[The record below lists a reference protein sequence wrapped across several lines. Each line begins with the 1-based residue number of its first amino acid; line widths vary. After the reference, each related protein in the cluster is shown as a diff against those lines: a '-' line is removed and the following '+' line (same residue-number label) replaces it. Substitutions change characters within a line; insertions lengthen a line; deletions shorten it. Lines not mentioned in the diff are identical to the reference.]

1 MKKMIVA
8 IDGHSSTGKST
19 FAKAIAKA
27 MDYTYLDSGALYRA
41 VTLFALEHGLI
52 NSDGHPQTQDL
63 TKRLPEIC
71 LSFHR
76 DAATGEKHTYLNGK
90 DVEKKIRSLEV
101 SASVSPVSEIPEV
114 RNFIDKQ
121 LKEWGKEK
129 AIVMDGRDIGTAVFP
144 QAEVKIFMT
153 APAEIRAQRRLA
165 ELQAKG
171 LSGTFEEILENI
183 RQRDHTDSSR
193 AKHPLKKAPDALL
206 LDNGNMTV
214 EDQMDWFRKKM
225 KETWDITLK

>member
-1 MKKMIVA
+1 
-8 IDGHSSTGKST
+8 
-19 FAKAIAKA
+19 

-76 DAATGEKHTYLNGK
+76 DAATRKNTFLNGK

-214 EDQMDWFRKKM
+214 EDQMDWFRKIM